1 MKELQL
7 NENAEKIHL
16 SSSSASETTILGVLQ
31 ALSFL
36 VASLQEKK
44 FSQLYPEKD
53 FGRAL
58 SQACDINAALESL
71 WPELRNCKVEGSS
84 QSPSEMAVTSAN
96 LVSAKSVAPPL
107 PVGTQNILPYSTQN
121 ILACDELHPGHLVA
135 VKDIGTATQRILM
148 VEKL

>member
-71 WPELRNCKVEGSS
+71 WPELSNCISKIEGSS

-135 VKDIGTATQRILM
+135 VKDIGTAT
-148 VEKL
+148 